1 MYEEEEYVKDVALF
15 GYVTLS
21 ANEREP
27 TKMMISGLIFAGD
40 WFRLLMLGIFP
51 R

>member
-1 MYEEEEYVKDVALF
+1 MKDVALS

-21 ANEREP
+21 TNEKELSN
-27 TKMMISGLIFAGD
+27 MMISGLIFAGD
-40 WFRLLMLGIFP
+40 WFRLLMVGIFP